1 MMIVLLNGIM
11 IVLLNEV
18 MIALFNSVSVHISMP
33 FNPLLELF
41 MLLLRLGMG
50 QHIEVGVVVREYTE
64 AKANTVKI
72 RAHRFP
78 PPQSLSVI
86 HILLRFCFSIPSSF
100 ACT

>member
-1 MMIVLLNGIM
+1 MVCLLIVRISMMIVLLNEI
-11 IVLLNEV
+11 

-86 HILLRFCFSIPSSF
+86 HILL
-100 ACT
+100 

>member
-1 MMIVLLNGIM
+1 MMIVLLNEI
-11 IVLLNEV
+11 
-18 MIALFNSVSVHISMP
+18 MIALFNSVSVHISLP

-41 MLLLRLGMG
+41 MLLLSIGMG
-50 QHIEVGVVVREYTE
+50 QHIEVGVVVRECTE

-86 HILLRFCFSIPSSF
+86 HILLRFCFSTPSSS